1 MTLCNLILTP
11 ANVHDLHCYYNVTCF
26 RACNMLVMHPN
37 CQYVNVDG
45 RTNCIELAPAL
56 VIQFCEVLNFV
67 LKYYI

>member
-1 MTLCNLILTP
+1 
-11 ANVHDLHCYYNVTCF
+11 
-26 RACNMLVMHPN
+26 MLVMHPN